1 MTRIIPV
8 ELIIAVVFVSVATG
22 FTTTTTQTTSNSCNH
37 KRIIDRDVLAP
48 MNVFIN
54 QRHPMF
60 SFSMS
65 TTLLFDGKESRVSTE
80 SSSILDG
87 VVELGESTTTGSTNE
102 NEETKSSPGFVE
114 QAVAP
119 FFSQGEIDPQTLNPD
134 LSDPKQAR
142 VILYIILSLVPVLFL
157 IPLMIG
163 SRDLIPL
170 DAVSPVQL

>member
-1 MTRIIPV
+1 MTRV
-8 ELIIAVVFVSVATG
+8 TIAVIYIAGLVSIATG
-22 FTTTTTQTTSNSCNH
+22 FTQITTTASKHSQYKRKRDADVLLPMYSFITERQMILACPKSTTSLFGEN
-37 KRIIDRDVLAP
+37 D
-48 MNVFIN
+48 
-54 QRHPMF
+54 
-60 SFSMS
+60 S
-65 TTLLFDGKESRVSTE
+65 TT
-80 SSSILDG
+80 SSVDDSPSMLDG
-87 VVELGESTTTGSTNE
+87 VVELGEP
-102 NEETKSSPGFVE
+102 TKSDTIKQNETTRPPNLVE

-119 FFSQGEIDPQTLNPD
+119 FLSQGEIDPQTLNPD